1 MTTSFS
7 FFVAEAVSAV
17 YALFIHKNHL
27 ADSRPRQ
34 SRNDSRK
41 YPTGLQ
47 NSSIERPVERH
58 PADPRNEKEKSDEHC
73 EASWL
78 SGTLPS
84 SAARLSKLRRSEFAQ
99 WQMRKS
105 ACRERR
111 KCSPVLYSKAFTTH
125 SGTSSFFA

>member
-41 YPTGLQ
+41 YPTSLQ

-58 PADPRNEKEKSDEHC
+58 PADPRNKKEKSDEQRGFQAFWHA
-73 EASWL
+73 ASICCAL
-78 SGTLPS
+78 
-84 SAARLSKLRRSEFAQ
+84 
-99 WQMRKS
+99 
-105 ACRERR
+105 
-111 KCSPVLYSKAFTTH
+111 V
-125 SGTSSFFA
+125 